1 MKEKY
6 DWKFILFVGIPPLLF
21 LVCILITLTKVIGD
35 FKEKRALAKDEAIYG
50 PQELAVTIDS
60 PSKSEA
66 KELCIKRSKES
77 LESQIKKYKE
87 MNQKFIPYIK
97 EYGNAF
103 DIRPMEYVPSKFNKI
118 ENMSFICNPAKVVY
132 GNKKLGIKKGE
143 VCAFSGSYEYTLTRL
158 IPDKNSVDN
167 PKWNVPSEE
176 IFPIALGSR
185 TTYLCKSDY

>member
-77 LESQIKKYKE
+77 LESQIEDYKK
-87 MNQKFIPYIK
+87 MNKMAMK
-97 EYGNAF
+97 GYGKAF
-103 DIRPMEYVPSKFNKI
+103 DIRPSYSYIPSKFNKV
-118 ENMSFICNPAKVVY
+118 ENLKIICNLGEVSY

-143 VCAFSGSYEYTLTRL
+143 VCDFSGSYEYTVTHL
-158 IPDKNSVDN
+158 IPDKYSVDN
-167 PKWNVPSEE
+167 PKWNIPRETS
-176 IFPIALGSR
+176 FPIAFGSQA
-185 TTYLCKSDY
+185 TYLCNSDY